1 MSELRVD
8 NIVSADGNTAPTY
21 SQGVTVAAGKTFTN
35 SGDFT
40 TAGNSSFS
48 GIAGRN
54 LYTTAT
60 SNPSNSWNNVGFSAG
75 RLY

>member
-1 MSELRVD
+1 MSYNQRQALVTQNAALR
-8 NIVSADGNTAPTY
+8 NSM
-21 SQGVTVAAGKTFTN
+21 TN
-35 SGDFT
+35 
-40 TAGNSSFS
+40 AGNSSFS

>member
-48 GIAGRN
+48 GPVTFGTGAELSLIHI
-54 LYTTAT
+54 
-60 SNPSNSWNNVGFSAG
+60 
-75 RLY
+75 